1 MESADLIQL
10 MDEIEEKKIGWD
22 VVAEK
27 VKVSH
32 DILKLYAQSGP
43 VPVTLINNLKKLIEE
58 AAQQEASS

>member
-10 MDEIEEKKIGWD
+10 MDQIEEKKIGWD
-22 VVAEK
+22 VVEEK

-58 AAQQEASS
+58 GAG

>member
-10 MDEIEEKKIGWD
+10 IDWN

-43 VPVTLINNLKKLIEE
+43 VPVTLMNKLKKLVEE
-58 AAQQEASS
+58 GAE

>member
-10 MDEIEEKKIGWD
+10 MDQIEEKRIGWN

-43 VPVTLINNLKKLIEE
+43 VPVTLMNKLKKLVEE
-58 AAQQEASS
+58 GAE